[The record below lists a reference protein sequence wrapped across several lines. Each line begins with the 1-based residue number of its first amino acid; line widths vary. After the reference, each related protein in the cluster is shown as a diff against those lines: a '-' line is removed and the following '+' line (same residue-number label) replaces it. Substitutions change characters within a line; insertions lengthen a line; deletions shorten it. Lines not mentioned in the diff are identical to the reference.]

1 MTFVLEAHLV
11 LAFLVVF
18 CAVVF
23 SWNSMGR
30 RVMSVVVGL
39 QFLLGLVAAGM
50 MGAAHETLSPV
61 IFAHI
66 LCALGALIA
75 YPLARRLGDRPGGGP
90 TGMALGALGF
100 VLVLVGFYL
109 GLHMAGRV

>member
-1 MTFVLEAHLV
+1 MTFLLEAHWL

-18 CAVVF
+18 CAIIF

-39 QFLLGLVAAGM
+39 QFLLGLIVAGV
-50 MGAAHETLSPV
+50 MGAAHETLSPA

-75 YPLARRLGDRPGGGP
+75 YPLARRLGDRPGGAAI
-90 TGMALGALGF
+90 GMALGALGF
-100 VLVLVGFYL
+100 VLVLGGFYL

>member
-1 MTFVLEAHLV
+1 MTFLLEAHWL

-18 CAVVF
+18 CAIVF

-39 QFLLGLVAAGM
+39 QFLAGIVVAGV
-50 MGAAHETLSPV
+50 MGAAHQTLPPV
-61 IFAHI
+61 VFVHI
-66 LCALGALIA
+66 LCALGALVA
-75 YPLARRLGDRPGGGP
+75 YPLARRLGDRPGGGAI
-90 TGMALGALGF
+90 GMMLGTLGF
-100 VLVLVGFYL
+100 VLVLVTFYL